1 MALPTISVTGRL
13 VADPDMRWTQ
23 NGTAVAKIRIAA
35 NSRRYNKQTEQWE
48 DADVWYG
55 RATAFGRTAEA
66 IAEAEID
73 KGTEVT
79 LHGRIKTTQ
88 WEDKESGQKKSAEEV
103 IVEEVSRPVRMP
115 RRDSGNG
122 YGNNTGTG
130 QPQSDPWEQRDSE
143 PPF

>member
-48 DADVWYG
+48 DGDVWFG

-79 LHGRIKTTQ
+79 LHGRVKTSQ
-88 WEDKESGQKKSAEEV
+88 WEDKESGQKRNADEV

-115 RRDSGNG
+115 KNSGD

-130 QPQSDPWEQRDSE
+130 YPHDPWEQRISESE